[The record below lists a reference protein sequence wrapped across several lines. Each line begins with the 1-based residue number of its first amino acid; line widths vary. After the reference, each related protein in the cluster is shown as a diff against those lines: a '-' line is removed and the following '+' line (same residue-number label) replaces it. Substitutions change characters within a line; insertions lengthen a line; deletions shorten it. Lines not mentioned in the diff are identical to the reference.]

1 MSLDKLG
8 WNDYFKEQ
16 FNSYEGKE
24 YVPARVIMQ
33 QKNSYL
39 LRSEYDTFDGR
50 LSGRFVYK
58 AKINKDFP
66 AVGDW
71 VAIKRIDERTAMI
84 HELLERENCFSRK
97 MPISGGRKIRNGIIV
112 GGSIEEQVV
121 AANIDTAFIVS
132 GLDDN
137 FNIGR
142 IERYLTLAYNSKVNP
157 VIILNKMDLC
167 ENVSDYIERIH
178 DIAKGVPIHC
188 ISVIKNIGMEIFDSY
203 ISIGKTVVFF
213 GSSGVGKS
221 TITNYLLGEE
231 RQKTNAVS
239 DAHGKGRHTTT
250 SKEMFFHDSGA
261 MVIDTPGLRELQ
273 LWGNED
279 VLEETYEDITSI
291 IKMCK
296 FHDCSHQNE
305 PGCAVKKAIE
315 DGVIS
320 EERFERYKR
329 QLMEL
334 QRLDKNRRKFEIN
347 MGRKNK
353 KRGLIKDDI

>member
-8 WNDYFKEQ
+8 WNEYFKEQ
-16 FNSYEGKE
+16 FNSYENKG
-24 YVPARVIMQ
+24 YIPARVIMQ
-33 QKNSYL
+33 QKNSYML
-39 LRSEYDTFDGR
+39 KSECDIFDGK
-50 LSGRFVYK
+50 LSGRFVYN
-58 AKINKDFP
+58 AKLNKDFP

-71 VAIKRIDERTAMI
+71 VAIKRIDDKTAMI
-84 HELLERENCFSRK
+84 HALLERKNCFSRK
-97 MPISGGRKIRNGIIV
+97 MPISGGRKIKNGVIV

-142 IERYLTLAYNSKVNP
+142 IERYLTLTYNNEVKP
-157 VIILNKMDLC
+157 VIILNKIDLC
-167 ENVSDYIERIH
+167 ENISSYIERINN
-178 DIAKGVPIHC
+178 IAVGVPIHC
-188 ISVIKNIGMEIFDSY
+188 ISGIKNIGMDIFNNY
-203 ISIGKTVVFF
+203 ISMGKTVVFF

-250 SKEMFFHDSGA
+250 SKEMFFHNSGA
-261 MVIDTPGLRELQ
+261 MIIDTPGLRELQ

-279 VLEETYEDITSI
+279 VLEETYQDITSI
-291 IKMCK
+291 VRMCK
-296 FHDCSHQNE
+296 FHDCNHQNE
-305 PGCAVKKAIE
+305 PGCAVRKAIE

-334 QRLDKNRRKFEIN
+334 QRLDKDRRQFEIN

-353 KRGLIKDDI
+353 KRGLI